1 MAGKT
6 VNIPLEIL
14 AKAESL
20 EDIED
25 WLIVNDPESVKGLME
40 SRRQH
45 LCGELVSLEQ
55 VKERL
60 AKRPSED

>member
-6 VNIPLEIL
+6 VNIPLEII
-14 AKAESL
+14 AKAETL

-25 WLIVNDPESVKGLME
+25 WLIVNDPESIKGLME

-60 AKRPSED
+60 ARKSPKN

>member
-1 MAGKT
+1 MAERT

-14 AKAESL
+14 AKAETL

-25 WLIVNDPESVKGLME
+25 WLIVNDPESIKGLME

-45 LCGELVSLEQ
+45 LCGELVTLEQ

-60 AKRPSED
+60 AKRSSED